1 MSNVARQS
9 AREQSA
15 RETVSLSDLTS
26 GHVLDGALFAARHAA
41 HDIIAVDE
49 PLNVAFDVG
58 GMRRGTVNVCTGVA
72 AVSSAL
78 SLIAASTR
86 QGAWLAC
93 VDMSFLSMS
102 AAEERGVALER
113 VVRVEVPSAA
123 PRARVLGALIE
134 GFDVVLLSKWGCS
147 PGEIRR
153 LLTRVRALSTLLV
166 VLEHSGVCIADAHL
180 HTSAARW
187 CVDSHARHREVALD
201 VSGKRVRPRRH
212 TVRV

>member
-1 MSNVARQS
+1 MSNVAQ
-9 AREQSA
+9 QSA

-41 HDIIAVDE
+41 HDIVAVDE

-58 GMRRGTVNVCTGVA
+58 GLRRGTVNVCTGVA
-72 AVSSAL
+72 AISSAL
-78 SLIAASTR
+78 TLVAASTR

-93 VDMSFLSMS
+93 VDVPFLSMS

-113 VVRVEVPSAA
+113 VVRVEVPSTA

-134 GFDVVLLSKWGCS
+134 GFDVVLLSKWGCNPS
-147 PGEIRR
+147 EVRR
-153 LLTRVRALSTLLV
+153 LVARVRALSTVLV
-166 VLEHSGVCIADAHL
+166 VLEHSDMCVADVHL

-187 CVDSHARHREVALD
+187 CVDSHARHREVTLD
-201 VSGKRVRPRRH
+201 VSGKRVRPRRC
-212 TVRV
+212 TVHV